1 MNRIQIISDTNEEIQ
16 IKTSNIHSSVT
27 NALRRIAL
35 SEIYNFAPNVDSSFE
50 IKENSTSIHNEML
63 INRIALIPMKISEN
77 NDPNAYVFQL
87 KVNNSKDKSSR
98 VVTTDDIQVKYNE
111 VPVDPKKIYGNL
123 IYDKPVMITR
133 FSKNKD
139 QNIDCSWKII
149 SGKGFNHSMFSHT
162 TIATNIPEN
171 NNENILT
178 IGSIGIKPA
187 KDILLDC
194 FKQFQ
199 ILITKARKKEIE
211 ININE
216 DDAKM
221 VSFVLKDQTETIGNF
236 LQYMIYSGEFVLG
249 QSKTL
254 DLVSYHRKH
263 PLKNEIVINMKLKDD
278 IEIFEEYKSKCE
290 EIYDKYI
297 DKAIEWI
304 QELEKEY
311 KEITK

>member
-1 MNRIQIISDTNEEIQ
+1 MNRIEILNDTNEEIQ
-16 IKTSNIHSSVT
+16 IKSSNIHSSVT

-35 SEIYNFAPNVDSSFE
+35 SEIYNFAPNVDSFE
-50 IKENSTSIHNEML
+50 IKENTTAIHNEML

-77 NDPNAYVFQL
+77 KDPNAYVFQL
-87 KVNNSKDKSSR
+87 KVNNSKDKSK
-98 VVTTDDIQVKYNE
+98 VVTTNDIEVKYND
-111 VPVDPKKIYGNL
+111 VPVDPKTIYRNL
-123 IYDKPVMITR
+123 IYDKHPVMILR
-133 FSKNKD
+133 FSKNKE
-139 QNIDCSWKII
+139 QKIDCNWKIV
-149 SGKGFNHSMFSHT
+149 SGKGSNHSMFCHT
-162 TIATNIPEN
+162 TISTNIPEN

-199 ILITKARKKEIE
+199 ILITKARKKDIE

-216 DDAKM
+216 DNAKM
-221 VSFVLKDQTETIGNF
+221 VSFILTDQTETIGNF